1 MSSTITALK
10 MKARS
15 NKRVVIHLDGS
26 PAFTLAP
33 VLAAALRVG
42 QTLDQ
47 SQVTEL
53 KHRQSKEEAYQR
65 ALSLLSRRPRS
76 ELELRQYFKRRGID
90 SEIGDTV
97 LQRLR
102 ERGLVDD
109 EAFARAWVEN
119 RTAFRPRGPWALRAE
134 LRKKGVA
141 NETIDAALEGFDQE
155 QAAYKAA
162 SKVARR
168 WSELSAED
176 FRSRLDAHLARRG
189 FDYQILPR
197 VITRVQREVRGTVDE
212 SEDVK

>member
-1 MSSTITALK
+1 VSSTITALK
-10 MKARS
+10 MKARGK
-15 NKRVVIHLDGS
+15 KRVMIHLDGR
-26 PAFTLAP
+26 PAFSLAP
-33 VLAAALRVG
+33 VLAATLRVG
-42 QTLDQ
+42 QTLGQ

-76 ELELRQYFKRRGID
+76 ELELRQYFQRRGID
-90 SEIGDTV
+90 SELADTV

-119 RTAFRPRGPWALRAE
+119 RAAFRPRGPWALRAE

-176 FRSRLDAHLARRG
+176 FRSRLDAYLARRG
-189 FDYQILPR
+189 FDYQVLPR
-197 VITRVQREVRGTVDE
+197 VITRVQSEVRGIVDE
-212 SEDVK
+212 SEDVR